1 MKKLLCLLCMTAVI
15 TSMTACGKQTE
26 TSTANNAETKTSAE
40 VIEETSDSDTETVSE
55 TESKAAEDEIIKE
68 ENNEIENADSEG
80 ITIGTEAM
88 CQTNSA
94 EERKYIQGN
103 LFDESAID
111 TEYNE
116 EEAET
121 VEELAQTVVDSMAS
135 GNVHA
140 FSDAL
145 IRYSDIDMTYYGG
158 FGNRPSAEEF
168 FPILEDELQYL
179 SDDFDGTSKYI
190 VTDVQV
196 AGADDV
202 FWKFIS
208 SDSEMMQEIDESYDY
223 DMSEIYTFD
232 KAYRITYDVHDEVNP
247 DNEETGVFVYVAR
260 TTEGEWKF
268 EVMFNFLY
276 EEYEGLKGMNE
287 E

>member
-1 MKKLLCLLCMTAVI
+1 MRKLLCLLCMTAVI

-26 TSTANNAETKTSAE
+26 PTAENNAAK
-40 VIEETSDSDTETVSE
+40 TETLSE
-55 TESKAAEDEIIKE
+55 TETQAAEDEIAKE
-68 ENNEIENADSEG
+68 RLGENENADVAE
-80 ITIGTEAM
+80 ITLGTEAM
-88 CQTNSA
+88 CQPIPV

-121 VEELAQTVVDSMAS
+121 VEELAQVVMDSMAS

-140 FSDAL
+140 FSDSL
-145 IRYSDIDMTYYGG
+145 VRYSDIDMTYYGG

-168 FPILEDELQYL
+168 FPILEDELKYL
-179 SDDFDGTSKYI
+179 SDAFDGTSEYV

-196 AGADDV
+196 AGADDD

-208 SDSEMMQEIDESYDY
+208 PDSEMMQDIDEAYDY

-232 KAYRITYDVHDEVNP
+232 KAYRITYDVHDESNP
-247 DNEETGVFVYVAR
+247 DNEETGVFVYIAR
-260 TTEGEWKF
+260 TSEGEWKF
-268 EVMFNFLY
+268 EVMFNFFY
-276 EEYEGLKGMNE
+276 EEYENTVTQSSPIDDLGAVY
-287 E
+287 